1 MEKSGN
7 GEIRKWRNQEISV
20 RGAPVSSANQ
30 SGGQVIVNG
39 TGLNFSVNLSAAR
52 KDTPKPFVLKLK
64 AKNIKIASHAAR
76 TTTGVMTHLG
86 W

>member
-1 MEKSGN
+1 M
-7 GEIRKWRNQEISV
+7 
-20 RGAPVSSANQ
+20 
-30 SGGQVIVNG
+30 IVNG

-86 W
+86 WW

>member
-1 MEKSGN
+1 M
-7 GEIRKWRNQEISV
+7 
-20 RGAPVSSANQ
+20 
-30 SGGQVIVNG
+30 IVNG

-64 AKNIKIASHAAR
+64 AKNIKIAAR

-86 W
+86 WW